1 MGQQLSHSRLSSY
14 QFNVAEPPPL
24 LDKEAE
30 REYQRVL
37 LESREEKK
45 KKKEKLASS
54 FWKKMIDQESAEQSL
69 ITLMSHV
76 MHKNNT
82 YNSEAGQKDQ
92 PRRGRRKQG
101 VLATTRTTDDTCSEE
116 MDTPTSISSTSQEV
130 PISPHGK
137 PKGWFHSP
145 KIFFPTKEQQD
156 NAQALGEVSVY
167 LNYFSPG
174 L

>member
-1 MGQQLSHSRLSSY
+1 M
-14 QFNVAEPPPL
+14 
-24 LDKEAE
+24 
-30 REYQRVL
+30 
-37 LESREEKK
+37 
-45 KKKEKLASS
+45 
-54 FWKKMIDQESAEQSL
+54 DQESAEQSL

-76 MHKNNT
+76 MHKNNN
-82 YNSEAGQKDQ
+82 YDSDAGQKEQ
-92 PRRGRRKQG
+92 PRRGRRKHG
-101 VLATTRTTDDTCSEE
+101 VLATTTTTTTDDTCRPGREE
-116 MDTPTSISSTSQEV
+116 MDTPTSLISSTSQEV